1 GGTGEASW
9 VMAEAVRNWVPAFPA
24 DAVVVPEIELGGWV
38 WTEGVNTA
46 PASDDE
52 KFQLVFEFFE
62 DATQAV
68 NVLGAP
74 VVLDVP
80 QDAETTG
87 GWVDLSS
94 TSIGATTFPGGQ
106 AATRARVTFRKGASA
121 TGTVYLDDLY
131 LRTAAASSGW
141 AGDLFNANVD
151 AGDTWYYWWDNFSGG
166 VDTWPATQPF
176 VNTVTDEEAH
186 SGSNSLKIM

>member
-1 GGTGEASW
+1 MMKQRQFMALMVAGVVLAMSGLLWIGPASAQNRSVSIADLISAESATNLLSNGGFEAGNPAYWAPTGGGAGWSSAMSRTPARSLELGGTGEASW

-94 TSIGATTFPGGQ
+94 TSI
-106 AATRARVTFRKGASA
+106 
-121 TGTVYLDDLY
+121 
-131 LRTAAASSGW
+131 
-141 AGDLFNANVD
+141 
-151 AGDTWYYWWDNFSGG
+151 
-166 VDTWPATQPF
+166 
-176 VNTVTDEEAH
+176 
-186 SGSNSLKIM
+186 